1 MPTADIIITNAKILT
16 MDKALPRAEALAIAG
31 NRLLAVGGRDDIAG
45 LKAPHTRVIDAR
57 GKTVLPGIIESHMH
71 IFMGSV
77 ELDSLMVTGLEGIE
91 ALTRAVR
98 AYAAKSP
105 DDKIIVANGANYMT
119 IRPTGII
126 TRHDLDQVLPNRPFI
141 LCCFDHHTV
150 WANTAALKAA
160 GILHGKALPPGNE
173 IVMGADGL
181 AAGEL
186 KEPAAYGPVFALT
199 PTQGRE
205 SLGMTTGENPVP
217 PTTHSIGADDSSRS
231 SKLP

>member
-31 NRLLAVGGRDDIAG
+31 NRLLAVGRQDDIAG

-57 GKTVLPGIIESHMH
+57 GKTVLPGMIESHMH

-98 AYAAKSP
+98 AYSAKRP

-126 TRHDLDQVLPNRPFI
+126 TRQDLDQVLPDRPLHPVLLRPSHRVGQYRGAESGGHPPRQGPPARQRNR
-141 LCCFDHHTV
+141 
-150 WANTAALKAA
+150 
-160 GILHGKALPPGNE
+160 HGG
-173 IVMGADGL
+173 
-181 AAGEL
+181 
-186 KEPAAYGPVFALT
+186 
-199 PTQGRE
+199 GR
-205 SLGMTTGENPVP
+205 
-217 PTTHSIGADDSSRS
+217 ARRR
-231 SKLP
+231 